1 MPFDAT
7 GFPQEPQ
14 QPRRSTRSD
23 NVVSVAI
30 VAIAVALLITPISLA
45 AVVDLVRYARGH

>member
-7 GFPQEPQ
+7 GFPHEPR

-23 NVVSVAI
+23 SIVSAAI
-30 VAIAVALLITPISLA
+30 VLIALGLLVTPISLA
-45 AVVDLVRYARGH
+45 AFIDLVRYLRGH